1 MDSKDYSDLIVNTW
15 LKGAVETKEEKQA
28 REHKEKRAR
37 VQFRERVHV
46 LLTDEEKGFCKRK
59 ARELRA
65 EGILKVEG
73 RVVKYTDYIE
83 YLVQEAMA
91 KDEEEWS

>member
-1 MDSKDYSDLIVNTW
+1 M
-15 LKGAVETKEEKQA
+15 
-28 REHKEKRAR
+28 
-37 VQFRERVHV
+37 
-46 LLTDEEKGFCKRK
+46 LTDEEKCFCKRK